1 MLRELAVIM
10 AGFLAVKVLV
20 IVAAEV
26 IVAGYLAV
34 KVAAKLAVKMMLKT
48 VPEAR
53 KLLY

>member
-10 AGFLAVKVLV
+10 AGFLAAKVLV

-34 KVAAKLAVKMMLKT
+34 KVAVKMMLKT

>member
-10 AGFLAVKVLV
+10 AGFLATKVLV

-34 KVAAKLAVKMMLKT
+34 KVAVKIMLKT
-48 VPEAR
+48 APEAR